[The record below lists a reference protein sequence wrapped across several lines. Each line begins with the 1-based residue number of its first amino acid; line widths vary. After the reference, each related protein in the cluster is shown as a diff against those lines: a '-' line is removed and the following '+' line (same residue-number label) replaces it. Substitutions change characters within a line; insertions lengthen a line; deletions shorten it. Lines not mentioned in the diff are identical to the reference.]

1 MKKYSLLLLLTLMVG
16 LSYAQSPKT
25 ERVSLK
31 YMGIV
36 FEIPSDWRNDPYGS
50 SAVCD
55 CEGVIVDNL
64 ERELRIN
71 VYTTDAE
78 GMEEPKRDQIWD
90 YVWDAATA
98 KPFSYT
104 GKNTVKFEGQIGQW
118 VDNADGHVVIRLDA
132 HLNRQHAR
140 IFIFG
145 PEADMKADEAVY
157 RLILDSFEFV
167 KRKR

>member
-1 MKKYSLLLLLTLMVG
+1 MKKFNLLLLLMLMVG
-16 LSYAQSPKT
+16 LAHAQSPKT

-36 FEIPSDWRNDPYGS
+36 FEIPSDWRYDPYGS
-50 SAVCD
+50 SSVCD
-55 CEGVIVDNL
+55 CAGVIVDNL

-78 GMEEPKRDQIWD
+78 GMKEPMRDSIWS
-90 YVWDAATA
+90 YAWDAAAA

-118 VDNADGHVVIRLDA
+118 VDNADGHVVVRLDA
-132 HLNRQHAR
+132 SLNRQHAR

-167 KRKR
+167 KQKR